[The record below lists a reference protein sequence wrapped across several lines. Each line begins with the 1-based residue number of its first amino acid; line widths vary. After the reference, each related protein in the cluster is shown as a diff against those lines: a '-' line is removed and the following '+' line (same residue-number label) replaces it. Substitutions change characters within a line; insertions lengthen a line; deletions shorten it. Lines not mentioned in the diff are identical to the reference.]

1 MLFLTILTKDLKL
14 LLITFNFSLVN
25 NLKEVLFEIKQ
36 TQQKLSLLVQQKQG
50 MQTAPLKVANYIV
63 SELDIK
69 SVDMAEA
76 SVLGDMRNTVEQL
89 SQHLFEFLKQGLRT
103 VDTSQSMTAS
113 NLTQT
118 PPTSPITNSINTPP
132 QALPDSSSLTLIYSQ
147 YTQLWNLIETTIT
160 LNINNSP
167 KHQSSHQQS
176 PFHLPKEAYVNMFQ
190 EINNYASSTNQTYLI
205 DSGIN
210 TSQLRKKHHFMVMLK
225 SMKFKFQLFVVN
237 LLK

>member
-1 MLFLTILTKDLKL
+1 MLA
-14 LLITFNFSLVN
+14 
-25 NLKEVLFEIKQ
+25 
-36 TQQKLSLLVQQKQG
+36 QQKRD
-50 MQTAPLKVANYIV
+50 MQTAPLKVTNYIV
-63 SELDIK
+63 SELEIK

-89 SQHLFEFLKQGLRT
+89 SQHLFEFLKQGLKT
-103 VDTSQSMTAS
+103 GDTSQSMTTS

-118 PPTSPITNSINTPP
+118 PPTSPITNSITTP
-132 QALPDSSSLTLIYSQ
+132 QALSDSSSLTLIYSQ

-167 KHQSSHQQS
+167 KHKSSHQQS
-176 PFHLPKEAYVNMFQ
+176 LFHLPKEAYVNMFQ